1 MFFLTMIRRSLAEQR
16 QVNNLWLLPV
26 VIFAAVMLFL
36 SGCATI
42 LPGHDPIV
50 VRAEQA
56 TQMLYVTSD
65 RFLLWEHTN
74 RNKYPGFKVLADKLR
89 QNVPWVLQRCRDA
102 TQAYKQRRDAA
113 NKRVLVIS
121 LASVETMLHEA
132 QSATSLI
139 PSFNP
144 PQPPPTQ

>member
-1 MFFLTMIRRSLAEQR
+1 MFFLTTVRLSVAGLRRANVLSMLLA
-16 QVNNLWLLPV
+16 VT
-26 VIFAAVMLFL
+26 FAAVIPLL
-36 SGCATI
+36 SGCATL
-42 LPGHDPIV
+42 LPGNDPIV

-56 TQMLYVTSD
+56 TQLLYVTSD

-74 RNKYPGFKVLADKLR
+74 RNKYPGFKELADKLR

-102 TQAYKQRRDAA
+102 TKGYKQRRDEA
-113 NKRVLVIS
+113 NKRILVIS

-132 QSATSLI
+132 QAATSLV

-144 PQPPPTQ
+144 PQPPPTP

>member
-1 MFFLTMIRRSLAEQR
+1 MIRRLLAEQR
-16 QVNNLWLLPV
+16 RAYNLLLLPV
-26 VIFAAVMLFL
+26 VTFAAVIPLL

-42 LPGHDPIV
+42 LPGNDPIV

-56 TQMLYVTSD
+56 TQLLYVTSD

-74 RNKYPGFKVLADKLR
+74 REKYPGFKALADKLR
-89 QNVPWVLQRCRDA
+89 QHVPWVLQRCRDA
-102 TQAYKQRRDAA
+102 TKAYKKNRDEA

-132 QSATSLI
+132 QAATSLV

-144 PQPPPTQ
+144 PQPPPLP